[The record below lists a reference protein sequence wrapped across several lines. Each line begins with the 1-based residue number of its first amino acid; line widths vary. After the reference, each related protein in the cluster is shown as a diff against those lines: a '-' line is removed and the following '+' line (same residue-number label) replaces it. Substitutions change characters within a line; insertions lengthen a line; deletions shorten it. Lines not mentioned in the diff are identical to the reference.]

1 MGIENMNIFTKLRQ
15 YAGKWQLKDSRKFT
29 AEEINAV
36 ERTEVVPSQYGNSGC
51 FFMVG
56 GGMSFIPLSNQSNL
70 GVGESIDMSTA
81 NLLTLSKQ
89 GEDDI
94 LRVEA

>member
-36 ERTEVVPSQYGNSGC
+36 ERTEIVASQYGNSVC
-51 FFMVG
+51 FFMKQ
-56 GGMSFIPLSNQSNL
+56 GGMAFIPLSNQSNL
-70 GVGESIDMSTA
+70 GVGESVDMSTA
-81 NLLTLSKQ
+81 NLLTLRKQ